1 MTQTSGG
8 SATLRTLLRCLL
20 ALGLFASAAAA
31 SAKAL
36 TPVVAHALPFL
47 ADGRAPVALLVI
59 DAHPVLLA
67 DGAAW
72 RLADDERAW
81 APLVPDAAPAGSRP
95 RIAVG
100 DSGKYGFVLDAGG
113 DGAVSG
119 AARLALHGARLRR
132 QPLPPLPKPLHA
144 ARADLHAGLLT
155 VAGLDPNQVAR
166 LYRLDTAAPNAP
178 WLALAP
184 WPGAGAPTS
193 LVAQTSAILLSQV
206 AADGS
211 EHLWRWKEGEAWTDR
226 GRVPGRIVPGAA
238 RATGQAHV
246 LYLVVPAAAAP
257 AQLRSFQTITNAWAG
272 LPGVSVPAATLT
284 AGWKDGMVWAAPR
297 AGGGL
302 DLATAQVQSTKVL
315 LRWLDWLV
323 IITYLG
329 GMIGIGLYFYLREKR
344 NSTANFFVGG
354 RSIPFW
360 AAGVSLY
367 AANTSSISFIA
378 IPAKAFET
386 NWQYLTNNL
395 IAVIGLMFVAV
406 WIVPLLRRLDLMSV
420 FSYLE
425 TRFHPG
431 IRMMASGLAIL
442 TQIGSR
448 MSVILLLPALAI
460 STITGINVTL
470 SIVLMGGFTIVYTAM
485 GGMKAVIWTDF
496 VQVIV
501 KMGGA
506 IFAIF
511 FMVWALKGGF
521 HQAWSMAVAED
532 KMHLFDFSFDL
543 TKATVWGFIFLVL
556 FDVVLTFPKDQV
568 LMQRTLSTKSD
579 KEAGRSIW
587 MLAAIMIPGG
597 FVFYGI
603 GTALFVYYKTFP
615 ERMNPLLP
623 IDATFPLFIGAE
635 LPPGVTGLIIA
646 GIFAAAM
653 ATLSGIMNS
662 VSTLVSVDFYERL
675 RRDRNDPDKSQK
687 KSVFFAE
694 IMTVLVGLVGIG
706 VAVVLS
712 RMDVHSLFDVSI
724 ELAGLLGG
732 GFAGAYTL
740 GMFTRRANSPGVA
753 IGIGCSIVLTLVA
766 WHYKLVHP
774 YFYLAISILLCI
786 VIGYLASLFFPAPTR
801 SLAGLTIYGQAREA
815 QEAKDAKDARQAI
828 AAKLARDADLARPRG
843 SGPAD

>member
-1 MTQTSGG
+1 M
-8 SATLRTLLRCLL
+8 LRAL
-20 ALGLFASAAAA
+20 LGLLLLVVLAPAQAQSLAPLRGGQLPSLATSAPLHGIA
-31 SAKAL
+31 
-36 TPVVAHALPFL
+36 VV
-47 ADGRAPVALLVI
+47 DGRP
-59 DAHPVLLA
+59 LA
-67 DGAAW
+67 FSDSEAW
-72 RLADDERAW
+72 RLDRAGKAWLRLSWPAGAAPAAGIIDDGAQAWLLTTTAGRPDATGVARLHADDERLQWQPLGPLPMPLRDARGAW
-81 APLVPDAAPAGSRP
+81 ANDTLSIAGIDAHGKAQLLQLQTKAEQPRWNALAGWPGDGVPSSVVARAAAVFITVPDPSGS
-95 RIAVG
+95 
-100 DSGKYGFVLDAGG
+100 
-113 DGAVSG
+113 
-119 AARLALHGARLRR
+119 
-132 QPLPPLPKPLHA
+132 
-144 ARADLHAGLLT
+144 
-155 VAGLDPNQVAR
+155 
-166 LYRLDTAAPNAP
+166 
-178 WLALAP
+178 
-184 WPGAGAPTS
+184 
-193 LVAQTSAILLSQV
+193 
-206 AADGS
+206 S
-211 EHLWRWKEGEAWTDR
+211 ERLWRWTADAGWSAR
-226 GRVPGRIVPGAA
+226 GQVPGRLLPGSGHAL
-238 RATGQAHV
+238 GQANA
-246 LYLVVPAAAAP
+246 LYLVRDGEQADAP
-257 AQLRSFQTITNAWAG
+257 ARVMTFQTITSAWAT
-272 LPGVSVPAATLT
+272 LPGAAPVGVIT
-284 AGWKDGMVWAAPR
+284 AGAWTDGMFWAQR
-297 AGGGL
+297 GTDGGRVDFGY
-302 DLATAQVQSTKVL
+302 ASVQSNQLL
-315 LRWLDWLV
+315 LRWLDWVV
-323 IITYLG
+323 IVIYLA

-344 NSTANFFVGG
+344 NSTSNFFVGG

-395 IAVIGLMFVAV
+395 IAVFGLMFVAV

-431 IRMMASGLAIL
+431 IRMLASALCIL

-448 MSVILLLPALAI
+448 MSVILFLPALAI
-460 STITGINVTL
+460 ATITGISVTW
-470 SIVLMGGFTIVYTAM
+470 SVILMGGFTIIYTAM

-506 IFAIF
+506 IFAIGF
-511 FMVWALKGGF
+511 IIWSLHGGF
-521 HQAWSMAVAED
+521 GEFMSTAMAEN

-587 MLAAIMIPGG
+587 MFAAIMIPGG
-597 FVFYGI
+597 FVFYMI
-603 GTALFVYYKTFP
+603 GTALFVFYKAHP

-623 IDATFPLFIGAE
+623 IDATFPLFIAAE
-635 LPPGVTGLIIA
+635 LPMGVTGLIVA

-662 VSTLVSVDFYERL
+662 VATLVSVDFY
-675 RRDRNDPDKSQK
+675 DKLVKDSSQK

-694 IMTVLVGLVGIG
+694 LMTIVVGLIGIG
-706 VAVVLS
+706 AALLLS
-712 RMDVHSLFDVSI
+712 RFDVHSLFDVSI

-753 IGIGCSIVLTLVA
+753 IGIAASIGLTLVA
-766 WHYKLVHP
+766 WMFNLVHP

-801 SLAGLTIYGQAREA
+801 SLKGLTIYTDRE
-815 QEAKDAKDARQAI
+815 
-828 AAKLARDADLARPRG
+828 
-843 SGPAD
+843 S